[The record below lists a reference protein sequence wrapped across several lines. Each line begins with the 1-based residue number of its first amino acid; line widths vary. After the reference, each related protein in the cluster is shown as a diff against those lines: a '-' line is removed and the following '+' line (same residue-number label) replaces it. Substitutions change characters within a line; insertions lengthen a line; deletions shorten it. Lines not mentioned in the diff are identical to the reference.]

1 MAAPNIVNVAT
12 ITGITTFK
20 AGINTEGAGVS
31 VIVTNPA
38 SSGKVLKINSL
49 VASGIGETTG
59 VTVKLHNVAAGAG
72 ATVSI
77 ATTVSVPTFSTLV
90 VISKENSIYVQE
102 NQSISAVN
110 KQTREI
116 LTLFVVTK
124 ILAEVSNDGI
134 YWQKNW

>member
-12 ITGITTFK
+12 ITGISTFK
-20 AGINTEGAGVS
+20 AGINTEAAGVS

-77 ATTVSVPTFSTLV
+77 ATTVSVPTFSSLV
-90 VISKENSIYVQE
+90 IISKENSIYVQE
-102 NQSISAVN
+102 NQSISAF
-110 KQTREI
+110 KQPNAGDIDIICGLEDI
-116 LTLFVVTK
+116 
-124 ILAEVSNDGI
+124 S
-134 YWQKNW
+134 